1 MLARIHAFEKRVIP
15 MKSIGKPDTS
25 SADAPRPLP
34 SLDTDLLL
42 AFVTVA
48 DSGSFTQASRHLH
61 RTQSTVSLRISTLE
75 ERLGYRLLMRTSRHM
90 ELTNAGR
97 TFLRYARRILQLQRE
112 AVAALSENDHPITLR
127 LGLPEDYATT
137 WLPELLAHLGE
148 RHPQIRPHIHCRM
161 STELLEQLDAGQLDL
176 VIAVSH
182 NQQRQGE
189 LLSREPVVWAAH
201 QRFVLDPS
209 APLPL
214 ALFPEQCIYRERA
227 LSALTQAERSW
238 RIDSTSQS
246 PSGLR
251 VIVNQGH
258 AITVADRRS
267 LPEDWCELGTEA
279 GLPALPTAEIEL
291 HRSPSLTHPIFDTC
305 AEMIRELLRE
315 KPQER

>member
-25 SADAPRPLP
+25 STDAPRPLP

-137 WLPELLAHLGE
+137 WLPDLLAHLGE

-201 QRFVLDPS
+201 QRFVLDLR
-209 APLPL
+209 PLPL

-291 HRSPSLTHPIFDTC
+291 HRSP
-305 AEMIRELLRE
+305 A
-315 KPQER
+315 